1 LFFVLAKRDTNP
13 QLCYGISFH
22 EPTLIADPINSR
34 WVAEQRDEAYCSF
47 ELWSEYEFHRVKTPQ
62 TSEFCINLS
71 STIDNQRDQ
80 CLQLAASNEQNPFIC
95 LESSNQEMISDC
107 LGDDT
112 ALDPESW
119 LINDISEYE
128 QLTKNIVDD
137 WGPSWRAKCLTMLAH
152 QKKEVKFCDSI
163 ADLSWRDSWGWW
175 GNWFQCVRGIAENE
189 GNPNLCDHITKFE
202 PPSNYPRRIFSAE
215 GCRVKVKTGKIPIQ
229 NILR

>member
-1 LFFVLAKRDTNP
+1 
-13 QLCYGISFH
+13 
-22 EPTLIADPINSR
+22 LIADPINSR

-47 ELWSEYEFHRVKTPQ
+47 ELWSEYEFHRVKTPP

-119 LINDISEYE
+119 LINDISECE